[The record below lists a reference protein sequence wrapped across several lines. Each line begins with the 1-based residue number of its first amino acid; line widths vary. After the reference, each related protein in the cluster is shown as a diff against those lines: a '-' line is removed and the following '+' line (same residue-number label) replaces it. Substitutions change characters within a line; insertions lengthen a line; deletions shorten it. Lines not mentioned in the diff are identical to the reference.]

1 MLSIFDVA
9 ASILENTGY
18 VSTMKLQKLASIP
31 LCTLG
36 MESGSAPRLAGVLGI
51 ELPVPE
57 RFRG

>member
-1 MLSIFDVA
+1 MFRWPCGS
-9 ASILENTGY
+9 
-18 VSTMKLQKLASIP
+18 VSNKHNHETIP

-51 ELPVPE
+51 ELPVE